1 MLHIDPNDFYGGSE
15 AALSLQETEDWAK
28 QHEAPSTVTAPSG
41 APAESLATPIFTS
54 ARVTKP
60 QDGTGL
66 SFARAYSLALAPQLV
81 HARSQLVSQLVS
93 SRAFRQLEFLAVG
106 SFFVLARRPS
116 DDEDAA
122 AGSPHKLTR
131 IPSTREDVF
140 SDDSI
145 PARAKRSLMKFL
157 KFVLDY
163 NSDTQTGLWREDAD
177 RPLSGFMEK
186 RFKLDQDL
194 RAYILTLT
202 LSPDGAITTKDGLAI
217 IHRHLTS
224 MGYFGPG
231 FAAVYPKW
239 GGAGEIAQVACR
251 AGAVGGGVYMLGTGI
266 INTRT
271 SSPES
276 ADDGEI
282 LELDLTNGITVKT
295 KLLVRGR
302 EELPVASNDTIE
314 RLSRLIAIVDSPLT
328 SLFDTV
334 VEGAPIPAVAVIACP
349 PGTLD
354 VPSEAVSQ
362 EYTVYAL
369 VHSSDT
375 GECPPGQSKSSS
387 PLAVLSPTTN
397 LPVFL
402 PPEHHDDST
411 FEYLSTLSELYA
423 LTIISSDNLICSTF
437 FNILDRIIFTKD
449 LGNVLTIFCVAA
461 VIYLS
466 THTTKHAQ
474 QILEQSIAPILATIG
489 SNETPKCLYQLYYEQ
504 SSASSAVQ
512 VDGRV
517 FTLPAPY
524 PTLAV
529 SDGILDSVHDSW
541 RAVMG
546 PDAQAHEDG
555 YMKFVDREGMDDD
568 DDV

>member
-1 MLHIDPNDFYGGSE
+1 MGRRDLRHRAVAVSARPSHLTRNLSSLSRSDKKVLHIDPNDFYGGSE

-116 DDEDAA
+116 GDEDAA

-375 GECPPGQSKSSS
+375 GECPPGQ
-387 PLAVLSPTTN
+387 T
-397 LPVFL
+397 
-402 PPEHHDDST
+402 
-411 FEYLSTLSELYA
+411 
-423 LTIISSDNLICSTF
+423 
-437 FNILDRIIFTKD
+437 
-449 LGNVLTIFCVAA
+449 

>member
-1 MLHIDPNDFYGGSE
+1 MESLSETVWDVVICGTGLSQSLLALSLSRSDKKVLHIDPNDFYGGSE
-15 AALSLQETEDWAK
+15 AALSLQESEDWAK
-28 QHEAPSTVTAPSG
+28 QHEAPSAAAAPSG
-41 APAESLATPIFTS
+41 APVESLATSIFTS

-60 QDGTGL
+60 EDGVGL

-81 HARSQLVSQLVS
+81 HARSQLVTQLVS

-106 SFFVLARRPS
+106 SFFVLARRLQN
-116 DDEDAA
+116 DEAA
-122 AGSPHKLTR
+122 TGTPHKLTR

-163 NSDTQTGLWREDAD
+163 NSDTQTELWREDAD
-177 RPLSGFMEK
+177 RPLAGLLEK
-186 RFKLDQDL
+186 HFKLDQDL
-194 RAYILTLT
+194 RAYVLALT

-231 FAAVYPKW
+231 FAAIYPKW

-266 INTRT
+266 ANMRT
-271 SSPES
+271 SSES

-282 LELDLTNGITVKT
+282 LELDLTNGTTVKT
-295 KLLVRGR
+295 KLLVNGC
-302 EELPVASNDTIE
+302 EEISVTSNDPIE
-314 RLSRLIAIVDSPLT
+314 RVSRLVAVVSSSLT
-328 SLFDTV
+328 SVFDTI
-334 VEGAPIPAVAVIACP
+334 VEGAPVPAVAIIACP

-354 VPSEAVSQ
+354 LPLEAASQ
-362 EYTVYAL
+362 DYPVYAL

-375 GECPPGQSKSSS
+375 GECPPGQ
-387 PLAVLSPTTN
+387 T
-397 LPVFL
+397 
-402 PPEHHDDST
+402 
-411 FEYLSTLSELYA
+411 
-423 LTIISSDNLICSTF
+423 
-437 FNILDRIIFTKD
+437 
-449 LGNVLTIFCVAA
+449 

-466 THTTKHAQ
+466 TRTTSHAQ
-474 QILEQSIAPILATIG
+474 QILEQSLTSILATIN
-489 SNETPKCLYQLYYEQ
+489 SNEAPKRLYQVYYEQ
-504 SSASSAVQ
+504 SSTSSAVQ

-517 FTLPAPY
+517 VTLPAPS
-524 PTLAV
+524 PALAV
-529 SDGILDSVHDSW
+529 SDGILDSVHEAW
-541 RAVMG
+541 KAVMG
-546 PDAQAHEDG
+546 PEAQAHEDG

-568 DDV
+568 DDDDV

>member
-1 MLHIDPNDFYGGSE
+1 MESLSETVWDVVICGTGLSQSLLALSLSRSDKKVLHIDPNDFYGGSE
-15 AALSLQETEDWAK
+15 AALSLQESEDWAK
-28 QHEAPSTVTAPSG
+28 QHEAPSAAAAPSG
-41 APAESLATPIFTS
+41 APAESLATSIFTS

-60 QDGTGL
+60 EDGVGL

-81 HARSQLVSQLVS
+81 HARSQLVTQLVS

-106 SFFVLARRPS
+106 SFFVLARRLP
-116 DDEDAA
+116 DDEAA

-163 NSDTQTGLWREDAD
+163 NSDTQTELWREDAD
-177 RPLSGFMEK
+177 RPLAGFLER

-194 RAYILTLT
+194 RAYVLTLT
-202 LSPDGAITTKDGLAI
+202 LSPDGAITTKDGLVI

-266 INTRT
+266 ANMRT
-271 SSPES
+271 PSSES

-282 LELDLTNGITVKT
+282 LELDLTNGTTVKT

-302 EELPVASNDTIE
+302 EEVPVTNHEPIE
-314 RLSRLIAIVDSPLT
+314 RVSRLVAVVNSPLT
-328 SLFDTV
+328 SIFDTV

-349 PGTLD
+349 PQTLD
-354 VPSEAVSQ
+354 VPSEAASQ
-362 EYTVYAL
+362 DYPVYAL

-375 GECPPGQSKSSS
+375 GECPPGQ
-387 PLAVLSPTTN
+387 T
-397 LPVFL
+397 
-402 PPEHHDDST
+402 
-411 FEYLSTLSELYA
+411 
-423 LTIISSDNLICSTF
+423 
-437 FNILDRIIFTKD
+437 
-449 LGNVLTIFCVAA
+449 

-466 THTTKHAQ
+466 THTTAHAQ
-474 QILEQSIAPILATIG
+474 QILEQSLTSVLAAINSTEAPR
-489 SNETPKCLYQLYYEQ
+489 CLYQVYYEQ
-504 SSASSAVQ
+504 SSTSSAVQ
-512 VDGRV
+512 VDGRIV
-517 FTLPAPY
+517 TLPAPS
-524 PTLAV
+524 PALAV
-529 SDGILDSVHDSW
+529 SDEILDSVHDAW
-541 RAVMG
+541 RAAMG
-546 PDAQAHEDG
+546 PEAQAHEDG
-555 YMKFVDREGMDDD
+555 YMKFVDREVMDDD